1 MVWKNFRMLSCQRQY
16 FKNNYSISLVPFPM
30 TMRQL
35 TTSTMQAIQCV
46 QLDWIQ
52 MDIANPIF
60 NLVPQFP
67 LE

>member
-1 MVWKNFRMLSCQRQY
+1 MLSCQRQY

-46 QLDWIQ
+46 QLD
-52 MDIANPIF
+52 
-60 NLVPQFP
+60 
-67 LE
+67 